1 MTFYTVAG
9 AVVLIAA
16 ALECARRLCR
26 RADED
31 IRGVC
36 AYLALLRYVRTQ
48 VDCYALPIGEIFEKC
63 SPELLVSCGWEDDYP
78 PHTLCELFSHS
89 KISDVEAKNIIFG
102 FCSDFGRNYR
112 EEELKRCDAS
122 VTALEKCRERLAGE
136 VPKKKKLNLT
146 LCLSASAALIILLL

>member
-9 AVVLIAA
+9 AALIVAA

-26 RADED
+26 RAEED

-36 AYLALLRYVRTQ
+36 AYLSLLRYIRTQ

-63 SPELLVSCGWEDDYP
+63 SSDLLVSCGWRGDDP
-78 PHTLCELFSHS
+78 PNTLCELFSYS
-89 KISDVEAKNIIFG
+89 KIRDGEARGIIFG

-122 VTALEKCRERLAGE
+122 IISLEKCRERLAGE
-136 VPKKKKLNLT
+136 VPNRKKMGLT
-146 LCLSASAALIILLL
+146 LCLCASAALIILLL